1 LIVGPDRDGQ
11 DDKRPQKCTLE
22 PATAAMATSR
32 RRHIATSVA
41 SDAASLGCSRQAIF
55 KGLLYAA
62 DEEWTIKRLT
72 GKYAT
77 REAEVDELLRQ
88 GVLVDLSRVVLQGFV
103 IGARS
108 YSLKHLGARNG
119 RCGGSPSTGTTT

>member
-11 DDKRPQKCTLE
+11 DDKRHRRAPGS

-62 DEEWTIKRLT
+62 DEESTIKRLT

-77 REAEVDELLRQ
+77 RETEVDELLRQ
-88 GVLVDLSRVVLQGFV
+88 GVLVDLYAWCCRFV

-119 RCGGSPSTGTTT
+119 RCGGSSSTGTTT